1 MGYIYPLIPPKGY
14 TAAQGL
20 RLKKIYHG
28 VYANTESAN
37 TMYEHNNTGGVV
49 VTSYHT
55 MLDNVRRQQFNV
67 NCTIGEDYI
76 LNRDKI
82 KGSTLITSDTYYY
95 NWCLIEDFTDMK
107 SRSEIPTTYDE
118 DNLIVGVNLAGAI
131 ERKVDIY
138 LTTAG
143 GQYNNYS
150 FSVTER
156 MLSVS
161 PGGIA
166 FF

>member
-1 MGYIYPLIPPKGY
+1 M
-14 TAAQGL
+14 
-20 RLKKIYHG
+20 KKIYHG

-37 TMYEHNNTGGVV
+37 TMYEHNNTGGAV
-49 VTSYHT
+49 VTSYYT
-55 MLDNVRRQQFNV
+55 MLDNVRRQQCNV
-67 NCTIGEDYI
+67 NCQIGEDYK
-76 LNRDKI
+76 LNQNKI
-82 KGSTLITSDTYYY
+82 KGSCLITSDTYYY
-95 NWCLIEDFTDMK
+95 NWSLIEDFTDMK

-131 ERKVDIY
+131 KRKVDIY

-156 MLSVS
+156 LLSVL

-166 FF
+166 FFNIEK